1 MAQVGCGC
9 EAGSP
14 LSLCHPRVHFL
25 VLSAQLERPS
35 LEPCRLEARGESR
48 LHTDEDLTPLGEARE
63 PRGRIG
69 GVAQRREVSGIAF
82 PDTSDKSCTGVNS
95 DADRDPW
102 LTVVAGL
109 LE

>member
-1 MAQVGCGC
+1 MAQVGCWC

-14 LSLCHPRVHFL
+14 LSLCNPRVHFL

-48 LHTDEDLTPLGEARE
+48 LHTDEDLTRVGEARE
-63 PRGRIG
+63 PRGRIR

-82 PDTSDKSCTGVNS
+82 PDTADKGFTGVNPGP
-95 DADRDPW
+95 DRDPR
-102 LTVVAGL
+102 LPVVAGL